1 MGRQRR
7 RVVRD
12 VAIALPPVVEIVLV
26 VAGSIVSVGAVG
38 ESAESWA
45 PLSWPLYAV
54 LVTFP
59 FPFAVVALVAAVR
72 LRGLEARTPA
82 ICFAALS
89 VAVGAIPFVGM
100 LSVFV
105 QFWSVSSR

>member
-26 VAGSIVSVGAVG
+26 VVGSIVSVGAVG

-59 FPFAVVALVAAVR
+59 FTVGALVAAVR

>member
-26 VAGSIVSVGAVG
+26 VAGSIVSVGAMG

-54 LVTFP
+54 LVT

-105 QFWSVSSR
+105 QFWSISSS

>member
-26 VAGSIVSVGAVG
+26 VAGSIVSVGAEG
-38 ESAESWA
+38 ESAEWWA
-45 PLSWPLYAV
+45 PLSWPMYAV

-59 FPFAVVALVAAVR
+59 FAVGALVAAVR

>member
-1 MGRQRR
+1 MGQRGRTRQR
-7 RVVRD
+7 VARD
-12 VAIALPPVVEIVLV
+12 VAIALPPVVEIGLF
-26 VAGSIVSVGAVG
+26 VAGMIVSVDAVG

-54 LVTFP
+54 LGT
-59 FPFAVVALVAAVR
+59 FPFAVGAFVAAVR

-89 VAVGAIPFVGM
+89 AAVGVIPFAGV
-100 LSVFV
+100 LSILVPIWFG
-105 QFWSVSSR
+105 S

>member
-1 MGRQRR
+1 M
-7 RVVRD
+7 
-12 VAIALPPVVEIVLV
+12 
-26 VAGSIVSVGAVG
+26 
-38 ESAESWA
+38 
-45 PLSWPLYAV
+45 
-54 LVTFP
+54 T

-105 QFWSVSSR
+105 QFWSISSS

>member
-12 VAIALPPVVEIVLV
+12 VAIAVPPFVEIALV

-38 ESAESWA
+38 ESAASWA

-54 LVTFP
+54 LGTFP
-59 FPFAVVALVAAVR
+59 VAVGALVAAVR

-105 QFWSVSSR
+105 QFWSISSS

>member
-12 VAIALPPVVEIVLV
+12 VVIALPPVVEIVLV

-59 FPFAVVALVAAVR
+59 FAVGALVAAVR
-72 LRGLEARTPA
+72 LRGLVARTPA

-100 LSVFV
+100 LSLFV
-105 QFWSVSSR
+105 QFWSVSFR

>member
-26 VAGSIVSVGAVG
+26 VAGSIVSVGAEG

-59 FPFAVVALVAAVR
+59 FAVGAFVAAVR

-105 QFWSVSSR
+105 QFWSISSS

>member
-45 PLSWPLYAV
+45 RS
-54 LVTFP
+54 
-59 FPFAVVALVAAVR
+59 
-72 LRGLEARTPA
+72 RGRCTP
-82 ICFAALS
+82 CS
-89 VAVGAIPFVGM
+89 
-100 LSVFV
+100 
-105 QFWSVSSR
+105 

>member
-26 VAGSIVSVGAVG
+26 VAGSIVSVGAEG

-59 FPFAVVALVAAVR
+59 IAVGALVAAVR

>member
-26 VAGSIVSVGAVG
+26 VAGSIVSVGAEG

-59 FPFAVVALVAAVR
+59 FAVGALVAAVR
-72 LRGLEARTPA
+72 LRGLGARTPA

-105 QFWSVSSR
+105 QFWSVSTR